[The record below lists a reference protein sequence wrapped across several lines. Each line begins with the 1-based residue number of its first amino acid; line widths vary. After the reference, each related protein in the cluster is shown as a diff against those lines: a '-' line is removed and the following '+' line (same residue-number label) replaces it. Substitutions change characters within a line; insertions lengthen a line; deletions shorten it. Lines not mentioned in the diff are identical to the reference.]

1 MENGEKVKSPF
12 PLTPHYLLR
21 DWKELLVADTYFYAL
36 GRRKSA
42 TARVRLTSGKGS
54 IIINDKPSVE
64 YFASSKYLQNEL
76 IKPFTVLELDPDKY
90 KVSVKVVGGGHASQV
105 DAIRLGIS
113 KALVEL
119 NVDYKGTLKKAEL
132 LGRDPREKERKKFGL
147 RGARKKR
154 QFTKR

>member
-1 MENGEKVKSPF
+1 MASS
-12 PLTPHYLLR
+12 
-21 DWKELLVADTYFYAL
+21 TYFYGL

-42 TARVRLTSGKGS
+42 TARVRLYSGKGE
-54 IIINDKPSVE
+54 IKINDQTANE
-64 YFASSKYLQNEL
+64 YFDGSKSIASEL
-76 IKPFTVLELDPDKY
+76 MKPFNALELDPEKFTVSA
-90 KVSVKVVGGGHASQV
+90 KVAGGGHASQV

-119 NVDYKGTLKKAEL
+119 NEDFRSTLRRAEL

-147 RGARKKR
+147 KGARKKR